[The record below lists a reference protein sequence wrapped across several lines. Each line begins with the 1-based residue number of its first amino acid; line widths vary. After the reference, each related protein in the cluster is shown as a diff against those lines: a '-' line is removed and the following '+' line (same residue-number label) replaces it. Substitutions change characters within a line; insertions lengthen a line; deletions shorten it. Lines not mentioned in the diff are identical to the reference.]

1 MKQSVEQFYEELA
14 DCLQRYLPG
23 GETEVIEMNMLR
35 LKVRIY
41 IAVSFFMD
49 VFYAVR
55 TQKIS
60 FALVQK
66 GKRIFGIDDLDGW
79 HFHPF
84 GKPEDHVQMT
94 EPSIESMVMQ
104 CTRVIRELDRKQ

>member
-1 MKQSVEQFYEELA
+1 MKLSVEQFHEKLV
-14 DCLQRYLPG
+14 DCLRKYLPA
-23 GETEVIEMNMLR
+23 GEIEVIEMNMLR

-41 IAVSFFMD
+41 IAVSFFID

-66 GKRIFGIDDLDGW
+66 GKRIFGIDNLDGW

-84 GKPEDHVQMT
+84 GRPEDHVQMT
-94 EPSIESMVMQ
+94 EPSIESMVVQ
-104 CTRVIRELDRKQ
+104 CTRVIRELDMKG

>member
-1 MKQSVEQFYEELA
+1 
-14 DCLQRYLPG
+14 
-23 GETEVIEMNMLR
+23 MNMLR

-60 FALVQK
+60 FALVKK
-66 GKRIFGIDDLDGW
+66 GKRIFGIDNLDGW

-84 GKPEDHVQMT
+84 GKPEDHVQTT
-94 EPSIESMVMQ
+94 EPSTESMVMQ
-104 CTRVIRELDRKQ
+104 CTKVIRELDSKQ